1 MFRFGTVCEKD
12 SAGCLLR
19 VEFEE
24 DSITTDWLRM
34 VVPAGAKN
42 SFFAM
47 PDVGEQ
53 VACLMDER
61 CENGVVMGA
70 VYSNTVKPK
79 QAGDDVSS
87 AVFSD
92 GTKVVY
98 NRSSHLLLVETVGDI
113 QIKTSANVSVEC
125 TNLDVQCTN
134 VDVQCT
140 NATVTATTTKV
151 DSPNSEFTG
160 NVKVGGGL
168 TVKGNGTIAGG
179 IVANSIAAQ
188 GDIRAG
194 GGLVGLLTH
203 IHPTPSGP
211 SGIGAG

>member
-1 MFRFGTVCEKD
+1 MLRLGTVCDKN
-12 SAGCLLR
+12 SAKCLLR
-19 VEFEE
+19 VEFSE
-24 DSITTDWLRM
+24 DDITSDWLPM
-34 VVPAGAKN
+34 CVPAGAKN

-47 PDVGEQ
+47 PDIGEQ

-70 VYSNTVKPK
+70 IYSKSVQPK

-113 QIKTSANVSVEC
+113 TIKTSANVSVEC
-125 TNLDVQCTN
+125 KN
-134 VDVQCT
+134 VSVQCT
-140 NATVTATTTKV
+140 NATVKATATKI

-168 TVKGNGTIAGG
+168 NVTGNSAITGSIVTNGAIMAAGD
-179 IVANSIAAQ
+179 V
-188 GDIRAG
+188 RAG
-194 GGLVGLLTH
+194 SGAVGLLTH